1 MLTSVSSLVSSSAGP
16 LPFADRADEADRPT
30 EPARCRPAFSR
41 SASFHDR
48 MLARRLSI
56 SNRLLSPRGVVRKE
70 SRTFVTSLRSTLL
83 SVWFLRSRRSASMRC
98 SLRITAIPGGQTER
112 RQEIRERCEPSCRS
126 FRISRSFSLTSFS
139 SSTVRLVF
147 VEVSSNCN

>member
-56 SNRLLSPRGVVRKE
+56 SNRLLSTRGVVRKE

-83 SVWFLRSRRSASMRC
+83 SVWFLRNRRSASMRC
-98 SLRITAIPGGQTER
+98 SLRITAIPVRQTER
-112 RQEIRERCEPSCRS
+112 RQEIRGKMRTLMSKFPDKQILLLDLLLELDCTAGVC
-126 FRISRSFSLTSFS
+126 
-139 SSTVRLVF
+139 
-147 VEVSSNCN
+147 